1 VSQHDAIIVADDK
14 SPKALDL
21 LHLVDD
27 LVHGVD
33 RVLHGVVSASRRRR
47 EAAPTRYVALR
58 DDDVTYCSHGVLR
71 GVAYDDD
78 VTSAGFE
85 CRGQQRG
92 RVCRRGLAAMLK
104 LLPNPNPRPTP
115 L

>member
-1 VSQHDAIIVADDK
+1 MSHDELEDY
-14 SPKALDL
+14 
-21 LHLVDD
+21 
-27 LVHGVD
+27 
-33 RVLHGVVSASRRRR
+33 
-47 EAAPTRYVALR
+47 EAAELAAR
-58 DDDVTYCSHGVLR
+58 
-71 GVAYDDD
+71 VAYDDD

-115 L
+115 LRLTRTNPGDVS